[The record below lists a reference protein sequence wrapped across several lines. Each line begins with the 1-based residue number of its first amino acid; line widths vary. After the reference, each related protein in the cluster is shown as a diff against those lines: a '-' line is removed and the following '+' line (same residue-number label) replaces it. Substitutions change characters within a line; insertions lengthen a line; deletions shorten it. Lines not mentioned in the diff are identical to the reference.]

1 MEMDAASNTGIDDVR
16 QITDGVRYSPVTA
29 RMKVYIIDE
38 VHMLSE
44 KAFNAFLKTL
54 EEPPPHAKFIFAT
67 TEIRK
72 VPVTILSRCQRFD
85 LRRVEAQVLVN
96 HLAGICAKEGVEAH
110 PDALTLIARVS
121 EGSVRDALSLL
132 DQSISHGGGHVELEA
147 TQTMLGVADPGRV
160 IDLFEAAMRGDL
172 PAALSAMRNQYDG
185 GADPATII
193 AELAN
198 FTHLVTRLKITP
210 SAASDGALSEIERR
224 RGQDFAAALPIRVLS
239 RAWQMLS
246 KGVGEVQ
253 QAHRPLAAAEMVMV
267 RLAYAADLP
276 TPDEAL
282 RMLREAQGNGGSGA
296 GLPRGNGGGA
306 AMSGGGSYMAR
317 PSGGALR
324 DEAVDAAPRIQAAQ
338 REPVA
343 HLREVPRSAE
353 PAPQPRPAPPAPQ
366 GLAIARFEDLVAL
379 AGEKREV
386 GIRTALHRDVRLVRF
401 EDGHLEF
408 ALVPGASRSLAGDL
422 SRLLQEWTGRRWIVA
437 VSNEPGA
444 PTLHEQDKAREE
456 ARREDATNHPLVQS
470 VLGRFPGARIVDIRS
485 RAAPEPASPS
495 SPGAPSGDDAL
506 DGTLADPDMP
516 ADIDEDALGEYFDE
530 T

>member
-1 MEMDAASNTGIDDVR
+1 
-16 QITDGVRYSPVTA
+16 
-29 RMKVYIIDE
+29 
-38 VHMLSE
+38 
-44 KAFNAFLKTL
+44 
-54 EEPPPHAKFIFAT
+54 
-67 TEIRK
+67 
-72 VPVTILSRCQRFD
+72 
-85 LRRVEAQVLVN
+85 
-96 HLAGICAKEGVEAH
+96 
-110 PDALTLIARVS
+110 
-121 EGSVRDALSLL
+121 
-132 DQSISHGGGHVELEA
+132 
-147 TQTMLGVADPGRV
+147 
-160 IDLFEAAMRGDL
+160 
-172 PAALSAMRNQYDG
+172 
-185 GADPATII
+185 
-193 AELAN
+193 
-198 FTHLVTRLKITP
+198 
-210 SAASDGALSEIERR
+210 
-224 RGQDFAAALPIRVLS
+224 
-239 RAWQMLS
+239 
-246 KGVGEVQ
+246 
-253 QAHRPLAAAEMVMV
+253 MVMV

-470 VLGRFPGARIVDIRS
+470 VLGRFPGARIVDIRT
-485 RAAPEPASPS
+485 RVAEELAPAPPNAA
-495 SPGAPSGDDAL
+495 DDAAL
-506 DGTLADPDMP
+506 VDPLADPDAT
-516 ADIDEDALGEYFDE
+516 ADIDEDALDEFFDE
-530 T
+530 S